1 MTGVGGPG
9 LDYRRASTARVYN
22 YFLGGKAWS
31 DVDRESAVKV
41 IRSAPDAPAVA
52 RENLRFAGRAAAWGV
67 AARKIRQVV
76 DIGVGIVDDVPI
88 PSVETCVLAAGAETV
103 LAFDHD
109 EVVLAHARALR
120 IGYGG
125 VLRGDVNDLDG
136 IFAHPKATELLV
148 MSEPMVVVLA
158 AVLHFVAD
166 AEAVMAGLRHR
177 LAPGSVV
184 VVSHATSTQTDN
196 ARVTGMT
203 KAYTGASS
211 QIIFRS
217 DEEIRALARGW
228 DIVTP
233 PGLVPVQQ
241 WSVDE
246 GYQGSSYET
255 VRVAGMV
262 AVRPDL
268 RQGRVSARGGA
279 R

>member
-1 MTGVGGPG
+1 MTGTDSPG

-31 DVDRESAVKV
+31 DVDREAALKV

-52 RENLRFAGRAAAWGV
+52 RENLRFAGRAAAWAV
-67 AARKIRQVV
+67 TTHKIRQVV

-88 PSVETCVLAAGAETV
+88 PSVETCVLAAVGGATV

-120 IGYGG
+120 TGYGG
-125 VLRGDVNDLDG
+125 VLRGDVTDLDG
-136 IFAHPKATELLV
+136 IFAHPEVADLIV

-158 AVLHFVAD
+158 AVLHFVPGAD
-166 AEAVMAGLRHR
+166 AVMAGLRER

-184 VVSHATSTQTDN
+184 VVSHATSTKTEG
-196 ARVTGMT
+196 ARISGMT
-203 KAYTGASS
+203 KAYQGASS

-233 PGLVPVQQ
+233 PGLVPVQH
-241 WSVDE
+241 WSVDGSYE
-246 GYQGSSYET
+246 GPSYET
-255 VRVAGMV
+255 VRVVGMA
-262 AVRPDL
+262 AVLPRRRSCL
-268 RQGRVSARGGA
+268 ASGGD